1 MFEARFGDPATAG
14 VLLTAL
20 IDDPATWE
28 RSRWRCLIHAAWA
41 AHRCG
46 DEVAAASFAAL
57 SLRSVEALGRPDL
70 LAIGEP
76 ELHAHFFGEVPSEAD
91 RWEVRVL
98 GEFEVRRNGAA
109 VRVPPGSAVWLVQ
122 HLAVFGV
129 RSVDEVADR
138 LWPDADAMTARRRL
152 RNLLN
157 RTRTECGGI
166 IERSGTR
173 LRLTPRADVDLAEFQ
188 RTVALAAAAPPAER
202 SGLARVAI
210 ARATGSLLA
219 DVDDDELAVVRE
231 RVRRQVVDLLD
242 VVAADAVARADHAE
256 ATRLLENAVT
266 LEPMEESRYVVLA
279 NLLLDLGRPRSANDV
294 VNRGLAV
301 ATDLD
306 VVPSPE
312 LTRLAERLVDIV

>member
-1 MFEARFGDPATAG
+1 MRVGALELRFEGLSIVLSSPRNAHLAG
-14 VLLTAL
+14 QIQSTVM
-20 IDDPATWE
+20 
-28 RSRWRCLIHAAWA
+28 WRVNCFYPVSTRPVDIPVEKSVDVPT
-41 AHRCG
+41 RCK
-46 DEVAAASFAAL
+46 
-57 SLRSVEALGRPDL
+57 GRRRRR
-70 LAIGEP
+70 G
-76 ELHAHFFGEVPSEAD
+76 PS
-91 RWEVRVL
+91 
-98 GEFEVRRNGAA
+98 G
-109 VRVPPGSAVWLVQ
+109 LVQ